1 MTKKLIT
8 QKELADA
15 LGVCVSTVRRWEN
28 CPRVAISKGRYRYDL
43 DDVRA
48 WLDSSPFGE
57 EVEA

>member
-1 MTKKLIT
+1 MKSKLIT

-43 DDVRA
+43 AAVRA
-48 WLDSSPFGE
+48 WLDSCPFGE